1 MMLLIRQV
9 PFPIPVGMRNNMC
22 SLFLVIVL
30 SHLFHLVVQS
40 QHHQGDTPQSAFRK
54 HLSQTAPNDF
64 SPIGTSTIHLYVD
77 LSRELHGSRQIPIQI
92 HTDFLLENSASGHRS
107 LRYLLQISILTPVQ
121 CPKFQ
126 SHNDT
131 IQQVARPVHLTRA
144 EVESRLI
151 SLYPKAKRLL
161 HLLYHYLHEA
171 TSPLPPR
178 RYDAVRKSPGDSR
191 H

>member
-40 QHHQGDTPQSAFRK
+40 QPHQGDTLQSAFRK

-77 LSRELHGSRQIPIQI
+77 LSHELHGSRQTPIQI
-92 HTDFLLENSASGHRS
+92 HTDSLLENSASGRRS
-107 LRYLLQISILTPVQ
+107 LRYLRQISIPTPVR
-121 CPKFQ
+121 CPK
-126 SHNDT
+126 SWLHNDT

-144 EVESRLI
+144 AVESRLI
-151 SLYPKAKRLL
+151 SFTQRQNVL

-171 TSPLPPR
+171 TSPWPPR
-178 RYDAVRKSPGDSR
+178 RYDAVHRSPGDS
-191 H
+191 HH